1 MPDTTDDEGAGAIRV
16 DVGGQLPQCLSA
28 PDVLRGVA
36 ADASQICCLELGEL
50 RIERGP
56 IQQYRRQRVGHVI
69 VDETVGALQFVNA
82 PVGFQVQMRIGD
94 GVDKTV
100 VELIVNHHEQTTF
113 GPEVVIERACAQPR
127 ATGQAAE
134 VHDTVAADEFVAGG
148 IEKLLTSDRRACH
161 HVILQNIII
170 LCLGVAMGAEVSSL
184 VNLAGDLAG
193 TYRWTPSSGASVDS
207 ATADADLAALRRD
220 GYVILPDLLTAAELI
235 EIREAVGPLLNP
247 HGRNRFEGHATQRV
261 YSVLNKTR
269 ACDRIADHPR
279 VLALLDR
286 LFLPNYLLSMLQV
299 INILPGEQAQMLHTD
314 DGFYPIPRPRAALG
328 AATIWAIDDFTAENG
343 ATDVIAHSHLWGDR
357 APSDAERAPVV
368 MAAGSCVFFL
378 GTLWHGG
385 GANRSDTAR
394 LALTAQY
401 CEPWLRPQEAFTL
414 SMTRDTVRAVSED
427 IRRMLGY
434 SIHPPF
440 IGQVD
445 GMHPKR
451 LLEPEQTQGL

>member
-1 MPDTTDDEGAGAIRV
+1 M
-16 DVGGQLPQCLSA
+16 S
-28 PDVLRGVA
+28 
-36 ADASQICCLELGEL
+36 
-50 RIERGP
+50 
-56 IQQYRRQRVGHVI
+56 
-69 VDETVGALQFVNA
+69 
-82 PVGFQVQMRIGD
+82 
-94 GVDKTV
+94 
-100 VELIVNHHEQTTF
+100 
-113 GPEVVIERACAQPR
+113 
-127 ATGQAAE
+127 
-134 VHDTVAADEFVAGG
+134 VH
-148 IEKLLTSDRRACH
+148 
-161 HVILQNIII
+161 
-170 LCLGVAMGAEVSSL
+170 VSSL
-184 VNLAGDLAG
+184 MDLNGDLAG
-193 TYRWTPSSGASVDS
+193 THRRTASSGQGIDPAV
-207 ATADADLAALRRD
+207 AEADLAAMRRD
-220 GYVILPDLLTAAELI
+220 GYVILPDLLTADELDQ
-235 EIREAVGPLLNP
+235 IRDAVAPLLNL
-247 HGRNRFEGHATQRV
+247 HGRNGFEGHTTQRV

-314 DGFYPIPRPRAALG
+314 DGFYPIPRPRAGLG
-328 AATIWAIDDFTAENG
+328 AATIWAIDDFTADNG
-343 ATDVIAHSHLWGDR
+343 ATDIVAGSHLWGDR
-357 APSDAERAPVV
+357 RPQEAEREPVV
-368 MAAGSCVFFL
+368 MKAGSCVFFP

-385 GANRSDTAR
+385 GANRTGAAR

-451 LLEPEQTQGL
+451 LLEPGAPSL

>member
-1 MPDTTDDEGAGAIRV
+1 MSGKVT
-16 DVGGQLPQCLSA
+16 S
-28 PDVLRGVA
+28 LR
-36 ADASQICCLELGEL
+36 DL
-50 RIERGP
+50 
-56 IQQYRRQRVGHVI
+56 
-69 VDETVGALQFVNA
+69 D
-82 PVGFQVQMRIGD
+82 
-94 GVDKTV
+94 
-100 VELIVNHHEQTTF
+100 
-113 GPEVVIERACAQPR
+113 
-127 ATGQAAE
+127 
-134 VHDTVAADEFVAGG
+134 
-148 IEKLLTSDRRACH
+148 
-161 HVILQNIII
+161 
-170 LCLGVAMGAEVSSL
+170 
-184 VNLAGDLAG
+184 GDLAG
-193 TYRWTPSSGASVDS
+193 TYRRTESGGAAIDP
-207 ATADADLAALRRD
+207 AIAEADLAAVLRD
-220 GYVILPDLLTAAELI
+220 GYVILPELLSPAELDA
-235 EIREAVGPLLNP
+235 IRAAVLPLLDLK
-247 HGRNRFEGHATQRV
+247 GRNNFEGHATQRI

-314 DGFYPIPRPRAALG
+314 DGFYPLPRPRKALG

-343 ATDVIAHSHLWGDR
+343 ATDIVPGSHLWGDR
-357 APSDAERAPVV
+357 LPDGEPREPVV
-368 MAAGSCVFFL
+368 MPAGSCVFFV

-385 GANRSDTAR
+385 GANRSKNPR

-451 LLEPEQTQGL
+451 LLEPGAPPR

>member
-1 MPDTTDDEGAGAIRV
+1 MKPTVSTLV
-16 DVGGQLPQCLSA
+16 D
-28 PDVLRGVA
+28 
-36 ADASQICCLELGEL
+36 
-50 RIERGP
+50 
-56 IQQYRRQRVGHVI
+56 
-69 VDETVGALQFVNA
+69 
-82 PVGFQVQMRIGD
+82 
-94 GVDKTV
+94 
-100 VELIVNHHEQTTF
+100 
-113 GPEVVIERACAQPR
+113 
-127 ATGQAAE
+127 
-134 VHDTVAADEFVAGG
+134 
-148 IEKLLTSDRRACH
+148 
-161 HVILQNIII
+161 
-170 LCLGVAMGAEVSSL
+170 
-184 VNLAGDLAG
+184 LAGDLAG
-193 TYRWTPSSGASVDS
+193 TYPRTASSGATVDE
-207 ATADADLAALRRD
+207 ATVEADLAAVERD
-220 GYVILPDLLTAAELI
+220 GFVILPDLLSPAELDA
-235 EIREAVGPLLNP
+235 IRSDVAPLLDRV
-247 HGRNRFEGHATQRV
+247 GRNNFEGHTTQRV

-269 ACDRIADHPR
+269 SCDVIADHPR

-314 DGFYPIPRPRAALG
+314 DGFYPIPRPRAPLG

-343 ATDVIAHSHLWGDR
+343 ATDIIPGSHRWGDR
-357 APSDAERAPVV
+357 LPDETDQREPVV
-368 MAAGSCVFFL
+368 MSAGSCVFFV

-385 GANRSDTAR
+385 GANRSDAPR

-451 LLEPEQTQGL
+451 LLEPDAPL